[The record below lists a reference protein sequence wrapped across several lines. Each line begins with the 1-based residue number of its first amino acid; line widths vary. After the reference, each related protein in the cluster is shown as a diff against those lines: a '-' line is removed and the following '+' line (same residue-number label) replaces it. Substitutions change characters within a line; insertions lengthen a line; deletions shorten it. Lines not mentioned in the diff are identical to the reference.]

1 MKVGIGVRELS
12 NQYSHTNM
20 FHNYLSRIPFLSLSS
35 RIEWVEIIEPRSR
48 EKMFVNLVSGECG
61 WDEPIGVKIK
71 RIHEQEGHQWWEL
84 YDVKTSRFY
93 YYNATTQQT
102 CWQKPKNNS
111 AIIIPLAKL
120 QLLKQNNLSGNGS
133 SSAGSSNNQK
143 VKETRDVSVQT
154 KNSCLVLVNNSTQ
167 TTPPPSLRRG
177 MCYGLSSSG
186 ASGGDGNDTWSTKR
200 SLRSY
205 LINEARFA
213 RGLTSLNHEDLA
225 MSDYDEE
232 FWESDDGDDDEST
245 TSDQWD
251 ADDEIDHDDE
261 GDDEEE
267 EGDEDEDEN
276 EDVAAQVEILRKK
289 KEKLEREVRSKV
301 INNERSI
308 MSQKEKVGV
317 EVEKNHHE
325 KPLQDEDEEEDD
337 DEEVEE
343 EPSMETRDES
353 RKSSVDSNSY
363 NNSTS
368 NQSRSLVESNSSFV
382 YIKPKS
388 PPKTVVESFTPN
400 APKSASFTSG
410 SSLIQRS
417 QSIREHKR
425 PSFDATNLPREF
437 KSLSMAGGPDAD
449 LSDESIEHKP
459 RPPPHKAPLRTPVP
473 PQRGLSL
480 GGYDT
485 SYLPSPPKIGPFAS
499 PPSMKVSPSLSSH
512 SHSSPAQ
519 GTPDSD
525 GHRRFKESTPAQH
538 SHHQQVHHRNIFKDP
553 SKETLSSLD
562 SSLSR
567 IKSVGSKLS
576 SSKKN
581 HNNNLSNG
589 SSSNKTSQ
597 EMEKFARENVARHIK
612 SGVGNQ
618 LLKRKTSLKA
628 MLSWSK
634 KCIKSPMIAT
644 LMSNGSNSNATTR
657 ADIKSEAIHCFK
669 LIQLFM
675 GDRVPSE
682 RKDTI
687 IRREEIAFELIST
700 ACSRHELRDEIFV
713 QLCRQ
718 TTDNPRKSSVV
729 LGLHLMACCLTY
741 FHPSV
746 KFSPYLASY
755 LSNTPLKE
763 LPALAEK
770 EDIEAISLVDHCY
783 HLLIKVRGALLGSGS
798 GGSGSMTIYCRKP
811 VTAKEL
817 EMVSEAVDRRFPG
830 IFGESLPGLMQ
841 LQGRRWSNKKLPWI
855 LTTLCEAVLK
865 MGGASTEG
873 IFRIAADADE
883 LSFIKL
889 VIDCINFDL
898 LEDEGDILDLLN
910 QDSDEPVDV
919 HVFACLLKQWF
930 RSLMEPLIPFNLYE
944 VCLEY
949 SSSPADATSIVV
961 NQLPTLNRLVLGY
974 LIRFL
979 QVFAAPEN
987 VNFTKMDDSNL
998 SMVWAPNILR
1008 SPQSNNLTIHPS
1020 IIFENTR
1027 KEMTFIRTLIQSLDT
1042 SFMQGVY

>member
-1 MKVGIGVRELS
+1 
-12 NQYSHTNM
+12 
-20 FHNYLSRIPFLSLSS
+20 
-35 RIEWVEIIEPRSR
+35 
-48 EKMFVNLVSGECG
+48 MFVNLMSGECG
-61 WDEPIGVKIK
+61 WDEPIGVRIK

-93 YYNATTQQT
+93 YYNASTQQT
-102 CWQKPKNNS
+102 CWQKPKHNS

-120 QLLKQNNLSGNGS
+120 QLLKQNNLSGSTPGS
-133 SSAGSSNNQK
+133 SSNNNSSGGQAK
-143 VKETRDVSVQT
+143 KETREVSVQT
-154 KNSCLVLVNNSTQ
+154 KNSSLVLVNNSTQ

-177 MCYGLSSSG
+177 MCYGLSNPG
-186 ASGGDGNDTWSTKR
+186 ATGGDANDTWSTKR

-213 RGLTSLNHEDLA
+213 RGLTGLNQDDLA

-232 FWESDDGDDDEST
+232 FWESDGGEDDEST

-251 ADDEIDHDDE
+251 ADDEIDHDDA
-261 GDDEEE
+261 DEEE
-267 EGDEDEDEN
+267 EEEEEEDD
-276 EDVAAQVEILRKK
+276 AQIEMERK
-289 KEKLEREVRSKV
+289 KEKEREVRSKV
-301 INNERSI
+301 INNDRSVV
-308 MSQKEKVGV
+308 SRKPEKVV
-317 EVEKNHHE
+317 PEVTKDLDEPE
-325 KPLQDEDEEEDD
+325 EDGDEPEEDEREE
-337 DEEVEE
+337 DEEVEDPLIE
-343 EPSMETRDES
+343 RGGRDES

-368 NQSRSLVESNSSFV
+368 NHSRSFVESNSSFV
-382 YIKPKS
+382 YVKPSPSKS
-388 PPKTVVESFTPN
+388 PRRAKETRDKQSVESS
-400 APKSASFTSG
+400 AHKSASFTSG

-417 QSIREHKR
+417 QSIREDKR
-425 PSFDATNLPREF
+425 PSYDASNLSREF
-437 KSLSMAGGPDAD
+437 KSLSMAGGGDAE
-449 LSDESIEHKP
+449 LLSGESSDENKP
-459 RPPPHKAPLRTPVP
+459 RPPPHQVPLRTPVP

-480 GGYDT
+480 SGYDT
-485 SYLPSPPKIGPFAS
+485 SYLPSPPKIGPVAS

-519 GTPDSD
+519 ATSDSD
-525 GHRRFKESTPAQH
+525 GHRRFKESTPYAQQSQHTSSQRH
-538 SHHQQVHHRNIFKDP
+538 SSRNIFKDHHP

-562 SSLSR
+562 SSLQR
-567 IKSVGSKLS
+567 IKSVGSKL
-576 SSKKN
+576 KKN
-581 HNNNLSNG
+581 NITINNNLNG
-589 SSSNKTSQ
+589 SEKKSQPSQ

-644 LMSNGSNSNATTR
+644 LMSNGSAGNASTR

-675 GDRVPSE
+675 GDRIPSE
-682 RKDTI
+682 RKDSI
-687 IRREEIAFELIST
+687 LRKEEIAFELIST

-718 TTDNPRKSSVV
+718 TTDNPSKSSVV

-746 KFSPYLASY
+746 KFSPYLASF
-755 LSNTPLKE
+755 LSNTPLKQ

-798 GGSGSMTIYCRKP
+798 GGSGCATIYCRKP

-830 IFGESLPGLMQ
+830 IFGESLPSLMQ
-841 LQGRRWSNKKLPWI
+841 LQSRRWPSKKLPWI

-910 QDSDEPVDV
+910 QGSEEPVDV

-930 RSLMEPLIPFNLYE
+930 RSLMEPVIPFNLYE

-949 SSSPADATSIVV
+949 SSSPADATSIVL
-961 NQLPTLNRLVLGY
+961 NQLQNPNRLVLGY

-987 VNFTKMDDSNL
+987 ANFTKMDDSNL

-1008 SPQSNNLTIHPS
+1008 SPQSNAMATHPS

-1042 SFMQGVY
+1042 SFIQGVY